1 MAETISKRIVLH
13 FPNEILDKPI
23 VYILVKDYDLVF
35 NILKAFVV
43 PDEEGLMV
51 MELSGTRENLQKG
64 LDFLKTRNV
73 RIEPLRRSIVRLDD
87 RCYQCGLCTGVCPSG
102 ALALN
107 RPSMEVVFDSDKC
120 VLCGACVDICPSRA
134 MKIEF

>member
-1 MAETISKRIVLH
+1 MAETVSRRIVLH

-23 VYILVKDYDLVF
+23 VFILVKEFELVF

-51 MELSGTRENLQKG
+51 MELSGTSENLQKG
-64 LDFLKTRNV
+64 LDYLKSRNV
-73 RIEPLRRSIVRLDD
+73 RIEPLKQSIVRLDD

-102 ALALN
+102 ALSLK
-107 RPSMEVVFDSDKC
+107 RPSMEVEFDSDKC
-120 VLCGACVDICPSRA
+120 VLCGACVEICPARA
-134 MKIEF
+134 MKIAF